1 MQKAFLLIY
10 TFLYSIALL
19 FFLPKEYFKRHSN
32 IRKRWI
38 KEKFGFF
45 NKLHLQSS
53 TFSLQPSAY
62 LQPSAFSLQP
72 ILSLRPFIWIHA
84 VSVGEV
90 IAIEK
95 LVKELSKEHQI
106 ILSTITDTGQKVA
119 QEKFKNYPVRVIYL
133 PFDIPCAIKRTIKNF
148 NPLALILTET
158 ELWPNLIHIASKKIP
173 VIVVNGRLSEKS
185 FKGYKKFKFFIKHL
199 IKNFS
204 LICVQ
209 EKEHKERFIELGAD
223 KEKIHVTG
231 NMKFDIELKQI
242 NFQWES
248 IISHPVIL
256 AGSTHDPEEEFILN
270 AFLNLNIKSTLIIAP
285 RHPERFNIVEK
296 MIKSK
301 IEKVSIGIKF
311 SKLSDLQ
318 PWGPQ
323 KVVSLLGCP
332 SACFPQAESFI
343 ILVDQM
349 GILGSL
355 YRVCDIAIIGGS
367 FIPHGG
373 QNPLEPAY
381 WKKPIICGPYMHNF
395 PFIEEFLKEKAC
407 LMVDK
412 ESLLSSI
419 KKLISSSSL
428 CNNMGEQAYKIFQK
442 KSGATSRT
450 LSLLKNYTA
459 LFFTN
464 P

>member
-45 NKLHLQSS
+45 NTLQLKS
-53 TFSLQPSAY
+53 
-62 LQPSAFSLQP
+62 SAFSLQP

-90 IAIEK
+90 IAVEK
-95 LVKELSKEHQI
+95 LVQELSKEHQI

-119 QEKFKNYPVRVIYL
+119 QEKFKNYPIRVIYL

-173 VIVVNGRLSEKS
+173 VILVNGRLSEKS

-231 NMKFDIELKQI
+231 NMKFDIELKEI

-248 IISHPVIL
+248 IIPHPVIV

-285 RHPERFNIVEK
+285 RHPERFNTVEK
-296 MIKSK
+296 MIRSK

-311 SKLSDLQ
+311 SKLSDLTSN
-318 PWGPQ
+318 
-323 KVVSLLGCP
+323 SL
-332 SACFPQAESFI
+332 SYNKSQAESFI

-419 KKLISSSSL
+419 KKLVSSSCL
-428 CNNMGEQAYKIFQK
+428 CNYMGEQAYKIFQK

-459 LFFTN
+459 LFLTN